1 MSESELTTTCCIT
14 GGGPAGLMTGYLLAR
29 QGIDVIVLEKHA
41 DFFRDFRG
49 DTVHPSTLR
58 AMQELGLL
66 DKFLQKPH
74 QKIKKVSV
82 KVQNKMITMVDL
94 MGRFTKPP
102 YMIMM
107 PQWDFLNF
115 ILDQANEFPN
125 FRIIM
130 QAEVLDVLI
139 LKNKVTGV
147 VAKINNENIQIN
159 SELVIGAD
167 GRHSRVREV
176 IHEKMGLNLIN
187 YGVAIDVLWFRLS
200 RNIMDSDETFGAL
213 SQGQMMV
220 IINRGTYWQCAFVIP
235 KDQFEDIKNL
245 GLTSFKKQIIKDNKF
260 LEDRLG
266 ELDSW
271 DKVKLLSVQI
281 NRLEKWYCDGLLC
294 IGDSAHA
301 MSPVGGVGINLAI
314 QDAIAV
320 NNILAEKLIYKT
332 VSIDDLKLVQKRREW
347 PTKWTQK
354 MQIQMHKNL
363 IYKIIDK
370 NKLFEVPL
378 ILKIIEKLPFL
389 SKIMG
394 YIIGMGFRTERV
406 RIRASEG
413 S

>member
-1 MSESELTTTCCIT
+1 MSESKLTTTCCIV
-14 GGGPAGLMTGYLLAR
+14 GGGPAGLMAGYLLAR
-29 QGIDVIVLEKHA
+29 QGINVIVLEKHA

-66 DKFLQKPH
+66 EKFLRKPH

-82 KVQNKMITMVDL
+82 KVQNKMITMGDL
-94 MGRFTKPP
+94 TGRFMKPP

-115 ILDQANEFPN
+115 IFNEANEFPN
-125 FRIIM
+125 FRMIM
-130 QAEVLDVLI
+130 QAEMLDVLI
-139 LKNKVTGV
+139 LENKVTGV

-176 IHEKMGLNLIN
+176 IHEKMGLNVIN

-200 RNIMDSDETFGAL
+200 RKSMDSNETFGAL

-220 IINRGTYWQCAFVIP
+220 IINRDTYWQCAFVIP

-245 GLTSFKKQIIKDNKF
+245 GLASFKKQIIKDNKF

-320 NNILAEKLIYKT
+320 NNILAKKLLYKT

-347 PTKWTQK
+347 PTEWTQK

-378 ILKIIEKLPFL
+378 VLKIIEKLPFL